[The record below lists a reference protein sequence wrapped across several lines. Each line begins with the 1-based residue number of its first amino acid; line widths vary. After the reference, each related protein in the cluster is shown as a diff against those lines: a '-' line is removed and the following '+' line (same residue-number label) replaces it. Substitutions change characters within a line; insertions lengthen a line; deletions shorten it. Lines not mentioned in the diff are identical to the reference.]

1 MPIYILSKYL
11 VTGSMV
17 KVVSLCKFPATQ
29 ITGTILHKANTIN
42 KMKLKHLIILSSL
55 TTAIMAQNF
64 TIARL
69 HYGGGGDWYSN
80 PSSLPNLLNY
90 LQTHT
95 AIIAADK
102 EARIKLTD
110 ENLYSYPYLYL
121 TGHGNVRFKDAEII
135 RLRTFLQRGGFLHAD
150 DNYGMDPS
158 FRREMKRVF
167 PDKELVPLP
176 FDHPVFHQVFDFD
189 FGLPKVHE
197 HDNKPPQALA
207 LFEDDRI
214 LVLYTYESDLGDGW
228 EDAEVHN
235 DPFEIRE
242 AALQMGINI
251 IHFALTQ

>member
-1 MPIYILSKYL
+1 
-11 VTGSMV
+11 
-17 KVVSLCKFPATQ
+17 
-29 ITGTILHKANTIN
+29 
-42 KMKLKHLIILSSL
+42 MKLKPFITLLILITSVYG
-55 TTAIMAQNF
+55 QHF

-95 AIIAADK
+95 AIIAANK
-102 EARIKLTD
+102 EANIQLAD
-110 ENLYSYPYLYL
+110 ENLFSYPYLYM
-121 TGHGNVRFKDAEII
+121 TGHGNVRFTDKEIM

-150 DNYGMDPS
+150 DNYGMDQS

-167 PDKELVPLP
+167 PNREFIELPY
-176 FDHPVFHQVFDFD
+176 DHPIFHQVYEFNK
-189 FGLPKVHE
+189 GLPKVHE

-207 LFEDDRI
+207 LFEEDQI
-214 LVLYTYESDLGDGW
+214 MVLYTFESDLGDGW

-235 DPFEIRE
+235 DPQSIRE
-242 AALQMGINI
+242 AALQMGVNI